1 MHGPVQGW
9 QVGVKARH
17 QDGLTGPKVAGT
29 EVSVCYHD
37 GAHWSPAT
45 TTPEG
50 NGSYDVRA
58 HRPADSRTDGYV
70 SLRVRAWDDRGNEV
84 TQEVRRAFATN

>member
-1 MHGPVQGW
+1 M
-9 QVGVKARH
+9 KARH
-17 QDGLTGPKVAGT
+17 RDGLTGPKVAGM
-29 EVSVCYHD
+29 EVSVFYDD
-37 GAHWSPAT
+37 GALCSPAT

-58 HRPADSRTDGYV
+58 RRPAVSRTDGYV
-70 SLRVRAWDDRGNEV
+70 PLRVRAWDDRGNEA